1 MLPLYYKTS
10 KFCIETV
17 FFFYK
22 SDYSWHENLKK
33 MQMWGIVAILKW
45 LQVDKRQLSLV
56 LAFSAPSFGSS
67 SSGLPKRPYKVK
79 KRITSLPKMILQ
91 LITFK
96 TPARYS
102 ASSARGLSILFSV
115 LRVFTSLLRLS
126 SSRCSCSFSSNASA
140 RATLLL
146 SAMVL

>member
-1 MLPLYYKTS
+1 MRNQMKVL
-10 KFCIETV
+10 
-17 FFFYK
+17 
-22 SDYSWHENLKK
+22 K
-33 MQMWGIVAILKW
+33 MQAQVIVDAYRPEVISKLPRY
-45 LQVDKRQLSLV
+45 LTF
-56 LAFSAPSFGSS
+56 AFF
-67 SSGLPKRPYKVK
+67 LNFHVNCNRTCKKK
-79 KRITSLPKMILQ
+79 KRS
-91 LITFK
+91 FK

-126 SSRCSCSFSSNASA
+126 SSRCSCSFSANASA